1 MGQTQLNSFS
11 VAKERLRRSFKGLMV
26 PFIVGCALFMQMLDA
41 TVIAI
46 ALPDMALTFDV
57 PVVQL
62 NLAITAYLLAA
73 AVFVPISGW
82 AADRWG
88 ARRVF
93 IAAIV
98 VFTASSAGCGLATS
112 MNQLVG
118 WRLVQG
124 IGGAMMVPVGRLI
137 LLRTTPKHDLLRA
150 MAFLSMPALLG
161 PMLGP
166 PLGGFL
172 VTYASWHWIF
182 LINLPIGILGIY
194 MSLKYIGVSSNQVI
208 YRPLDSLGFL
218 LSATCLAA
226 LVGAFEMLGQGR
238 LGMVWI
244 VAMIATGLITGWLYK
259 WHSARCEYPIIDLQ
273 LMRIATFR
281 ESVVGGN
288 LCRFAVGATPFL
300 LAILL
305 QVGFGMSPLTA
316 GWITFA
322 SAAGALLMKF
332 TAPPILKRWGYRRVL
347 IINALLTG
355 ATLALCAT
363 FSDQTPIALMVAVL
377 LIAGFFRSLQ
387 FTAVNTLGFA
397 DITPDRMS
405 AATGFS
411 AMAQQLGISL
421 GVGIAASAINVSI
434 NIRGDNTLTIADM
447 IAGFMVISLCCA
459 LSVLSFRRLPSSA
472 GESLQR
478 KPAKQ
483 QKTV

>member
-1 MGQTQLNSFS
+1 
-11 VAKERLRRSFKGLMV
+11 MV

-46 ALPDMALTFDV
+46 ALPDIASDFDV
-57 PVVQL
+57 RVVNL

-98 VFTASSAGCGLATS
+98 VFTASSAGCALAMST
-112 MNQLVG
+112 NQLVG

-137 LLRTTPKHDLLRA
+137 LLRTTAKQDLLRA

-166 PLGGFL
+166 PLGGAL

-182 LINLPIGILGIY
+182 LINLPIGLLGIY
-194 MSLKYIGVSSNQVI
+194 MSLKYIGVESSQVTK
-208 YRPLDSLGFL
+208 RPLDAIGFV
-218 LSATCLAA
+218 LSAMCLAS
-226 LVGAFEMLGQGR
+226 LVGAFEMVGQGR
-238 LGMVWI
+238 SDWTWVVSILAIGV
-244 VAMIATGLITGWLYK
+244 ITGWLYR
-259 WHSARCEYPIIDLQ
+259 WHSKRCDNPIIDLR
-273 LMRIATFR
+273 LMEIATFR
-281 ESVVGGN
+281 ESVIGGN
-288 LCRFAVGATPFL
+288 LCRFAVSATPFL
-300 LAILL
+300 LALLL
-305 QVGFGMSPLTA
+305 QIGFGMSPLSA
-316 GWITFA
+316 GVITFA
-322 SAAGALLMKF
+322 SGAGALLMKF
-332 TAPPILKRWGYRRVL
+332 AAPPILKRWGYRQVL
-347 IINALLTG
+347 IINAALTA

-363 FSDQTPIALMVAVL
+363 FSDQTPVAIMIAVL

-411 AMAQQLGISL
+411 AMAQQLGMSL
-421 GVGIAASAINVSI
+421 GVGIAASAINLSMTV
-434 NIRGDNTLTIADM
+434 RGASVLAIPDM
-447 IAGFMVISLCCA
+447 ITGFVVISLCCA
-459 LSVLSFRRLPSSA
+459 LSILSFRRLPSNA
-472 GESLQR
+472 GASLQH
-478 KPAKQ
+478 K
-483 QKTV
+483 

>member
-1 MGQTQLNSFS
+1 MGQSQPNTIS
-11 VAKERLRRSFKGLMV
+11 VTKERLKRRFTGLMV

-46 ALPDMALTFDV
+46 ALPAIASDFAV
-57 PVVQL
+57 PVIQL

-98 VFTASSAGCGLATS
+98 IFTLSSAGCALAMST
-112 MNQLVG
+112 NQLVG
-118 WRLVQG
+118 WRLIQG

-137 LLRTTPKHDLLRA
+137 LLRTTAKHDLLRA

-166 PLGGFL
+166 PLGGVL

-182 LINLPIGILGIY
+182 LINLPIGLLGIY
-194 MSLKYIGVSSNQVI
+194 MSLKYIGSQSNQVTK
-208 YRPLDSLGFL
+208 RPLDGIGFL
-218 LSATCLAA
+218 LSATCLAS

-238 LGMVWI
+238 LGWEWVVTML
-244 VAMIATGLITGWLYK
+244 ATGFVTGWLYK
-259 WHSARCEYPIIDLQ
+259 WHSGRCDSPIIDLR

-281 ESVVGGN
+281 ESVIGGN
-288 LCRFAVGATPFL
+288 LCRFAVSATPFL
-300 LAILL
+300 LALLL
-305 QVGFGMSPLTA
+305 QIGFGMSPLSA
-316 GWITFA
+316 GLITFA

-332 TAPPILKRWGYRRVL
+332 AAPPILKRWGYRQVL
-347 IINALLTG
+347 IINASLTAG
-355 ATLALCAT
+355 TLALCAT
-363 FSDQTPIALMVAVL
+363 FSDQTPVALMIAVL
-377 LIAGFFRSLQ
+377 LIGGFFRSLQ

-397 DITPDRMS
+397 DITADRMS

-411 AMAQQLGISL
+411 AMAQQLGMSL
-421 GVGIAASAINVSI
+421 GVGIAASAINLSMTV
-434 NIRGDNTLTIADM
+434 RGANVLGVPDM
-447 IAGFMVISLCCA
+447 ITGFVVISLCCA
-459 LSVLSFRRLPSSA
+459 LSVLSFRRLPPGA
-472 GESLQR
+472 GASLQH
-478 KPAKQ
+478 K
-483 QKTV
+483 

>member
-1 MGQTQLNSFS
+1 MGQSQPNAIS
-11 VAKERLRRSFKGLMV
+11 VTKERIKRRFKGLMV

-46 ALPDMALTFDV
+46 ALPDIALDFAA
-57 PVVQL
+57 PVVKL

-98 VFTASSAGCGLATS
+98 IFTASSAGCALAMST
-112 MNQLVG
+112 NQLVG

-137 LLRTTPKHDLLRA
+137 LLRTTAKQDLLRA

-166 PLGGFL
+166 PIGGAL

-182 LINLPIGILGIY
+182 LINLPIGLLGIY
-194 MSLKYIGVSSNQVI
+194 MSLKYVGVESSQVTK
-208 YRPLDSLGFL
+208 RPLDAIGFF
-218 LSATCLAA
+218 LSATCLAS
-226 LVGAFEMLGQGR
+226 LVGAFEIIGQGR
-238 LGMVWI
+238 LSWVWVVSMLAI
-244 VAMIATGLITGWLYK
+244 GVCTGWLYK
-259 WHSARCEYPIIDLQ
+259 WHSTRCENPIIDLR
-273 LMRIATFR
+273 LMEITTFR
-281 ESVVGGN
+281 ESVIGGN

-300 LAILL
+300 LALLL
-305 QVGFGMSPLTA
+305 QIGFGMSPLSA
-316 GWITFA
+316 GLITFS

-332 TAPPILKRWGYRRVL
+332 VASPILKRWGYRQVL
-347 IINALLTG
+347 IVNAALT
-355 ATLALCAT
+355 AVTLALCVT
-363 FSDQTPIALMVAVL
+363 FSDQTPVSLMIAVL

-411 AMAQQLGISL
+411 AMAQQLGMSL
-421 GVGIAASAINVSI
+421 GVGIAASVLNLSMTV
-434 NIRGDNTLTIADM
+434 RGASDLAVPDM
-447 IAGFMVISLCCA
+447 MSGFLVISLCCA
-459 LSVLSFRRLPSSA
+459 LSILSFRRLPSSA

-478 KPAKQ
+478 EPAKQ
-483 QKTV
+483 QKIV